1 MNAITTEDFSEINEE
16 VRFIFFTVT
25 MAVLFLLILLPSLI
39 SLLDDYGVVVI
50 NEHYRKVMVI
60 FLVKSSY

>member
-1 MNAITTEDFSEINEE
+1 MNAIITEDFSEINEE
-16 VRFIFFTVT
+16 VRFIFITAT

-39 SLLDDYGVVVI
+39 SLLDDYRVVVI

-60 FLVKSSY
+60 FLVRRSH